1 MIISPEKARYC
12 CLEGLLHIQLRSDTF
27 IVAGTPGC
35 TGGYSHFATIVAS
48 LLELLRGSN
57 QIIEYPAGID

>member
-27 IVAGTPGC
+27 IVAGTPSC